1 MDIEKLLTNTFVIGN
16 AKNIDPRY
24 FKEGD
29 KPGEYKLTYTFVYN
43 IVRDALDFYKE
54 QIFAQD
60 TECLY
65 HTEKMGVFKDTWA
78 EKRNSEEMKLLYGEQ
93 FKEFEA
99 RKRKWREANPD
110 KCEVRH
116 GPVDLG
122 DEDEMHFFAGYSPDF
137 KPTLTQAVALY
148 KYLKAYDTEHGD
160 SLKATL
166 PTKPDYLVVSSQ
178 YSDEYKALCDEWAKE
193 LGLPLETKQVGT
205 VNRTKYS
212 IKRVDSANF
221 KQISASSDGLQDW
234 VYGLIRYI
242 TSSDKEE
249 YKVKRKEWLELINND
264 FVLTFN
270 ENSKHLKAEDN
281 GLDETTGEQSI
292 FIWTKT
298 TEEQSP
304 IKIITI
310 KRDNPQ
316 DNFKYIFDIELED
329 EHLRYTKVISTK
341 ADLVRALETTLIMVE
356 GTPFEKYS
364 RDIQAEIDNLG

>member
-43 IVRDALDFYKE
+43 IIRDALDFYKD

-234 VYGLIRYI
+234 VYGLISKPYDKKYDLPAEMTNTDGI
-242 TSSDKEE
+242 TGIDVDRNTIGMWTGKVDCEE
-249 YKVKRKEWLELINND
+249 NCIFENDILQDTDTGEIVIVQWFEEHIAFMVWRTSINKIEFLYSFLEGKKLKIVGNEFDNND
-264 FVLTFN
+264 LID
-270 ENSKHLKAEDN
+270 K
-281 GLDETTGEQSI
+281 GMEQ
-292 FIWTKT
+292 FIIPK
-298 TEEQSP
+298 E
-304 IKIITI
+304 
-310 KRDNPQ
+310 R
-316 DNFKYIFDIELED
+316 
-329 EHLRYTKVISTK
+329 
-341 ADLVRALETTLIMVE
+341 
-356 GTPFEKYS
+356 
-364 RDIQAEIDNLG
+364 